1 MEYILREAGR
11 VKGRKKGQKTRTL
24 ENCVDYEDKSRNSK
38 GHFAKKEAGSS
49 KFGKNVAI
57 VVVGVCMGL
66 AEPFRVEEWLLLYDY
81 LLRAVGRRT
90 MVRVPKAGVRIS
102 QRALPCMNTI
112 GPAMNTYFQTKEK
125 LGEKLR
131 SFLSQIPSVGDF
143 LLADNR

>member
-1 MEYILREAGR
+1 M
-11 VKGRKKGQKTRTL
+11 V
-24 ENCVDYEDKSRNSK
+24 
-38 GHFAKKEAGSS
+38 
-49 KFGKNVAI
+49 
-57 VVVGVCMGL
+57 L
-66 AEPFRVEEWLLLYDY
+66 AELFRVEEWLLLYDY

-90 MVRVPKAGVRIS
+90 MVQVPKAGIRIS